1 VPAGPGLSNAVRP
14 LEDMSA
20 GHDQGYFSDGMA
32 EELQSRLAQVPGL
45 LVAGR
50 TSSQSF
56 KGKEATI
63 AQVGK
68 ALDVGNVL
76 EGSVRKDGDRLRVT
90 MRLSNVA
97 TGFQT
102 WTQTYDRKLTDVFAV
117 QDDIAGAVVETLKLK
132 LMAGGSGPAEGTRRH
147 TPSFAVYDYYLRA
160 REAMK
165 RTDGSTFALALA
177 NFTKATELDP
187 AYADAWSGRAMA
199 ESFVGEQSPDPVVR
213 AAADKR
219 ARAAADRAVAL
230 DPMLGDAYGTRG
242 YLRTRAWDWDGALA
256 DVEKAVALDP
266 RDARNHLRQGFLLA
280 TLGRLPEARA
290 ALEQGARADPLLT
303 PVWLFIARVAAA
315 QGDYDGARRALA
327 RVEQI
332 EPGTNGP
339 VVYRGVIALLEGDA
353 VAANAGMSRSVHRYT
368 RDLGAYAL
376 ASPAARPALRR
387 AMAEGADA
395 EHFGAAE
402 AFAWIGDAD
411 AAFRHLDAV
420 VDAHDDLAL
429 AIPYDPL
436 LRNLHADPRYT
447 ALLARMGLPPPPS
460 R

>member
-1 VPAGPGLSNAVRP
+1 
-14 LEDMSA
+14 M
-20 GHDQGYFSDGMA
+20 
-32 EELQSRLAQVPGL
+32 
-45 LVAGR
+45 
-50 TSSQSF
+50 
-56 KGKEATI
+56 
-63 AQVGK
+63 
-68 ALDVGNVL
+68 
-76 EGSVRKDGDRLRVT
+76 
-90 MRLSNVA
+90 
-97 TGFQT
+97 
-102 WTQTYDRKLTDVFAV
+102 
-117 QDDIAGAVVETLKLK
+117 AGA
-132 LMAGGSGPAEGTRRH
+132 SGAVEGTRRH

-219 ARAAADRAVAL
+219 ARASADRAVAL
-230 DPMLGDAYGTRG
+230 DPTLGDAYGTRG

-266 RDARNHLRQGFLLA
+266 RDARNHLRHGFLLA

-290 ALEQGARADPLLT
+290 ALEQAARADPLLT
-303 PVWLFIARVAAA
+303 PVWLFTARVAVA
-315 QGDYDGARRALA
+315 QGDYDGGRQALA
-327 RVEQI
+327 RVEKI
-332 EPGTNGP
+332 EPGTTGP
-339 VVYRGVIALLEGDA
+339 PVYRGVISLLQGDA

-368 RDLGAYAL
+368 RELGAYAL

-395 EHFGAAE
+395 DHFGAAE

-411 AAFRHLDAV
+411 AAFRHLNAV
-420 VDAHDDLAL
+420 VDAHDDAAL

-436 LRNLHADPRYT
+436 LRNLHADPRYA
-447 ALLARMGLPPPPS
+447 ALLARMGLPPPAS